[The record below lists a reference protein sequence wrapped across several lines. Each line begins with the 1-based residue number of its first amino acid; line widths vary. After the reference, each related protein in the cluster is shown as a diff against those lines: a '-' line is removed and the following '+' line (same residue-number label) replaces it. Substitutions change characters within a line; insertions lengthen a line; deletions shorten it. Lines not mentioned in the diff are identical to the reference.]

1 MALAELLELA
11 ADALD
16 DTGEAM
22 ARRFARCLRDRSPMP
37 PHGGGDGFPLGEFPG
52 LGLRVSARTRP
63 LVDELSSVADRIM
76 WFQSPEARV
85 PPGWAHRSA
94 AAELVGPDGMIAE
107 PSLRFGIFYLS
118 PGLHYPEHWHEA
130 EEFYYVLAG
139 AADWTITGQRRA
151 RREAGDLVRTPSMAH
166 HAIETGAEP
175 LLALWGWDGNIDYGT
190 YAYRT
195 TRSPPGRALGA

>member
-1 MALAELLELA
+1 MALAPLLELA
-11 ADALD
+11 VDLLD
-16 DTGEAM
+16 ETGEVM
-22 ARRFARCLRDRSPMP
+22 AGRFARRLRDRSTAP
-37 PHGGGDGFPLGEFPG
+37 PRGDGNGFPLGEFPV
-52 LGLRVSARTRP
+52 LGHRASTRTRP
-63 LVDELSSVADRIM
+63 LVDELDTVSDRIV
-76 WFQSPEARV
+76 WFQSPGARV

-107 PSLRFGIFYLS
+107 SSLRFGVFYLS

-139 AADWTITGQRRA
+139 SADWTISGQGRA
-151 RREAGDLVRTPSMAH
+151 RRGAGDLVRTPSMAR

-190 YAYRT
+190 YAY
-195 TRSPPGRALGA
+195 